1 MTKQEIKDIL
11 KKDGLTVISKSWYF
25 GKPEEESVIF
35 VAYDNRGTIY
45 QYFVSW
51 AARYARRQMLSAITV
66 HEPHDVS
73 SRFFKEA
80 IA

>member
-35 VAYDNRGTIY
+35 VAYDGAGTCF

-51 AARYARRQMLSAITV
+51 AIKHARRQALSAIMV

-73 SRFFKEA
+73 SHFFKEA
-80 IA
+80 RS